1 LCILDS
7 TIVKFRNLKQGTKM
21 TKMIKMSLIAA
32 VAVTG
37 MTSVASAQNLE
48 DAIKGVDF
56 SGNVRY
62 RYTNGEATTPSETN
76 NYRLEFA
83 VKSKVNDMVT
93 ATVAS
98 SVNASTTDTTGDAD
112 PQAAAIKEAN
122 FAFAL
127 PGVTVIAGKQALAT
141 PFASGSLEDQQGT
154 GVVALVPVAGV
165 TVAAGW
171 YLNSDAHTKAAVPG
185 MDIDLNGNNIAA
197 VAVIGAAANVKYA
210 AWYAKV
216 SETDLKLND
225 SVAGHPNPT
234 TGVWVA
240 PIANTLGGITAGAT
254 AVNLNLSAPVGPVNV
269 EVNYAK
275 VDYTNNTNG
284 VLAELSPSQSRVVVS
299 GKVDTVTL
307 AAGYVTVGKDGGDVT
322 LGDDDSSANFGTMEK
337 FTAIS
342 LKDTSAFYLAAKA
355 PVGPV
360 TVGLEHG
367 TTSDV
372 DGQTAG
378 DVKFS
383 ETKLS
388 VAYAMSKNFTV
399 SGWMTSTAG
408 DKSGTTDYS
417 KLGQN
422 RIEVLYKF

>member
-1 LCILDS
+1 LCILGT

-32 VAVTG
+32 VAVTS

-56 SGNVRY
+56 SGNLRY
-62 RYTNGEATTPSETN
+62 RYTNGEATTTDVNE
-76 NYRLEFA
+76 YRLEMT

-93 ATVAS
+93 ATVSTEAKS
-98 SVNASTTDTTGDAD
+98 STGDTTVATSPSFAAANAGDAD
-112 PQAAAIKEAN
+112 PVAATIAEAN

-127 PGVTVIAGKQALAT
+127 PGATVIAGKQALAT
-141 PFASGSLEDQQGT
+141 PFASGLLEDQQGT

-165 TVAAGW
+165 TVAAGL
-171 YLNSDAHTKAAVPG
+171 YLNSDAQSKNNGVATL
-185 MDIDLNGNNIAA
+185 DLGAHNIAA
-197 VAVIGAAANVKYA
+197 LAAIGSAANVKYA

-216 SETDLKLND
+216 SETDLLLNN
-225 SVAGHPNPT
+225 ALNAT
-234 TGVWVA
+234 TQN
-240 PIANTLGGITAGAT
+240 ISAGAS
-254 AVNLNLSAPVGPVNV
+254 ALNLNVSMPVGPVNV

-275 VDYTNNTNG
+275 VDYTSSANNTNAASIA
-284 VLAELSPSQSRVVVS
+284 LAKAVSDYSPTQSRIVLS

-307 AAGYVTVGKDGGDVT
+307 VAGMVMAGKDGADVT
-322 LGDDDSSANFGTMEK
+322 LGDDDSSANFGAMEK
-337 FTAIS
+337 FTAVI
-342 LKDTSAFYLAAKA
+342 LKDTTAYYLAAKA

-367 TTSDV
+367 MASEATGKGTKD
-372 DGQTAG
+372 A
-378 DVKFS
+378 S

-399 SGWMTSTAG
+399 SGWVTSCSDAL
-408 DKSGTTDYS
+408 DNQ
-417 KLGQN
+417 GQN

>member
-1 LCILDS
+1 LCILET
-7 TIVKFRNLKQGTKM
+7 TIVKFRNLEQGTKM

-32 VAVTG
+32 VAVTS

-56 SGNVRY
+56 SGNLRY
-62 RYTNGEATTPSETN
+62 RYTNGETN
-76 NYRLEFA
+76 ALDSNEYRLEMT

-93 ATVAS
+93 ATVS
-98 SVNASTTDTTGDAD
+98 TNTKTNGGASTAATTTDATGDAD
-112 PQAAAIKEAN
+112 PVGANITEAN

-127 PGVTVIAGKQALAT
+127 PGATVIAGKQALAT
-141 PFASGSLEDQQGT
+141 PFASGQAEDQQGT

-165 TVAAGW
+165 TLAAGL
-171 YLNSDAHTKAAVPG
+171 YLNSDATTKAFASQG
-185 MDIDLNGNNIAA
+185 AAYSNLDLGGHNIAA
-197 VAVIGAAANVKYA
+197 VAAIGKASVVDYA

-216 SETDLKLND
+216 SESAL
-225 SVAGHPNPT
+225 AAAPT
-234 TGVWVA
+234 
-240 PIANTLGGITAGAT
+240 IDAGAT
-254 AVNLNLSAPVGPVNV
+254 ALNLNVKAPVGPVNV

-275 VDYTNNTNG
+275 VDYS
-284 VLAELSPSQSRVVVS
+284 LSATGIAAGLKEVSPTQSRIVVS
-299 GKVDTVTL
+299 GKVDTVSL
-307 AAGYVTVGKDGGDVT
+307 AAGYVKAGKDGGDVT
-322 LGDDDSSANFGTMEK
+322 LGDDDSSANFGAMEK
-337 FTAIS
+337 FTAVS
-342 LKDTSAFYLAAKA
+342 LTDTNAFYLAVKA

-399 SGWMTSTAG
+399 SGFVTDTAG
-408 DKSGTTDYS
+408 DGAYA

>member
-1 LCILDS
+1 
-7 TIVKFRNLKQGTKM
+7 M

-62 RYTNGEATTPSETN
+62 RYTNGEATKPSETN

-98 SVNASTTDTTGDAD
+98 SVNASTTDSSGDAD
-112 PQAAAIKEAN
+112 PQAAAIKEAS
-122 FAFAL
+122 FTFAL
-127 PGVTVIAGKQALAT
+127 PSATVIAGKQALAT

-165 TVAAGW
+165 TIAAGL
-171 YLNSDAHTKAAVPG
+171 YLNSDAQTKAAVPG
-185 MDIDLNGNNIAA
+185 MTLDLGAHNIAA
-197 VAVIGAAANVKYA
+197 LAVLGAAGPVKYA

-216 SETDLKLND
+216 SETDLGKNNTNAKAASYTTTAMSGDWDND
-225 SVAGHPNPT
+225 DHTAATIQNVLTPVAAT
-234 TGVWVA
+234 
-240 PIANTLGGITAGAT
+240 ANTLSGVEAGAT
-254 AVNLNLSAPVGPVNV
+254 AINLNASMPVGPVNV

-284 VLAELSPSQSRVVVS
+284 AIKELSPSQTRIVVS
-299 GKVDTVTL
+299 GKVDTISL
-307 AAGYVTVGKDGGDVT
+307 AAGMVMAGKDGGDVT
-322 LGDDDSSANFGTMEK
+322 LGDDDSSANFGVMEK
-337 FTAIS
+337 FTGVI
-342 LKDTSAFYLAAKA
+342 LKDTTAYYLAASM

-367 TTSDV
+367 MASEATGS
-372 DGQTAG
+372 GQPDA
-378 DVKFS
+378 S

-388 VAYAMSKNFTV
+388 VAYKMSKNFTV
-399 SGWMTSTAG
+399 SAFATSCADALEG
-408 DKSGTTDYS
+408 ED
-417 KLGQN
+417 QN
-422 RIEVLYKF
+422 RIEIKYTF

>member
-1 LCILDS
+1 
-7 TIVKFRNLKQGTKM
+7 M

-62 RYTNGEATTPSETN
+62 RYTNGEVNAVEGN
-76 NYRLEFA
+76 EYRLEMT

-93 ATVAS
+93 ATV
-98 SVNASTTDTTGDAD
+98 STGLKAATKTADAD
-112 PQAAAIKEAN
+112 PSGADIKEAN

-127 PGVTVIAGKQALAT
+127 PVATVIAGKQALAT
-141 PFASGSLEDQQGT
+141 PFASGKLEDQQGT
-154 GVVALVPVAGV
+154 GVVALVPVADV
-165 TVAAGW
+165 TVAAGLF
-171 YLNSDAHTKAAVPG
+171 LNSDAKVAAKSHVLAPLG
-185 MDIDLNGNNIAA
+185 AEHNNYKNGVDLGDNNIGAL
-197 VAVIGAAANVKYA
+197 AVIGKVAMVDYA

-216 SETDLKLND
+216 SEHTN
-225 SVAGHPNPT
+225 NT
-234 TGVWVA
+234 TGATATTIGAV
-240 PIANTLGGITAGAT
+240 NNAGAT
-254 AVNLNLSAPVGPVNV
+254 AINLNAKAPVGPVNV
-269 EVNYAK
+269 EVNYAS
-275 VDYTNNTNG
+275 VNYTGTVGDLLNDQK
-284 VLAELSPSQSRVVVS
+284 QSRIVVS
-299 GKVDTVTL
+299 GKVDAVTL
-307 AAGYVTVGKDGGDVT
+307 AAGYVKAGKDGGDVT
-322 LGDDDSSANFGTMEK
+322 LGDNDSSANFKMEE
-337 FTAIS
+337 FSATA
-342 LKDTSAFYLAAKA
+342 LKNTTALYLAAKA

-367 TTSDV
+367 RTSDV

-399 SGWMTSTAG
+399 SGFVTETAG
-408 DKSGTTDYS
+408 DGDFAK
-417 KLGQN
+417 KGQN

>member
-1 LCILDS
+1 
-7 TIVKFRNLKQGTKM
+7 M

-32 VAVTG
+32 VAVTS

-56 SGNVRY
+56 SGNLRY
-62 RYTNGEATTPSETN
+62 RYTNGETN
-76 NYRLEFA
+76 ALDSNEYRLEMT

-93 ATVAS
+93 ATVS
-98 SVNASTTDTTGDAD
+98 TNTKTNGGASTDATTTDATGDAD
-112 PQAAAIKEAN
+112 PVGANITEAN

-127 PGVTVIAGKQALAT
+127 PGATVIAGKQALAT
-141 PFASGSLEDQQGT
+141 PFASGQAEDQQGT

-165 TVAAGW
+165 TVAAGL
-171 YLNSDAHTKAAVPG
+171 YLNTDASTKAYAKYKTVNENAAS
-185 MDIDLNGNNIAA
+185 MDLGANNIAA
-197 VAVIGAAANVKYA
+197 LAVLGAAGPVKYA

-216 SETDLKLND
+216 SETALGTNND
-225 SVAGHPNPT
+225 FTKGT
-234 TGVWVA
+234 TVGA
-240 PIANTLGGITAGAT
+240 AAILAATKAGAT
-254 AVNLNLSAPVGPVNV
+254 AMNLNLSAPVGPVNV

-275 VDYTNNTNG
+275 VDYSLSNNVAN
-284 VLAELSPSQSRVVVS
+284 LDELSPTQSRIVVS
-299 GKVDTVTL
+299 GKVDTISL
-307 AAGYVTVGKDGGDVT
+307 AAGYVKAGKDGGDVT
-322 LGDDDSSANFGTMEK
+322 LGDDDSSANFGAMEK
-337 FTAIS
+337 FTAVS
-342 LKDTSAFYLAAKA
+342 LTDTNAFYLAVKA

-399 SGWMTSTAG
+399 SGFVTDTAG
-408 DKSGTTDYS
+408 DGAYA